1 MRVGIKEKTLPK
13 NIRLHTC
20 STLICIF
27 QAPIHLPTL
36 VEPFLE
42 YLLSLFQFQNLTGVP
57 LLSEAVP
64 KFHTYHN
71 KITFKVYKFCL
82 KNRKIISLL
91 KKLNYSNKF
100 ITFKVEILS
109 EREFLLKFKQS
120 DFNSS
125 FWFSQ
130 LGEIPILTTWFSK
143 NNDEAFEG
151 VIIILLLMY
160 ALLT

>member
-1 MRVGIKEKTLPK
+1 MAQQSAVILQILVFQIAHHCLRLIAINTLIARQWSSVRTGSSGAWKFLLKCRMLVGIKEKTLPK

-27 QAPIHLPTL
+27 QAPIHLPAL

-71 KITFKVYKFCL
+71 KITLQFHCQFC
-82 KNRKIISLL
+82 
-91 KKLNYSNKF
+91 YF
-100 ITFKVEILS
+100 
-109 EREFLLKFKQS
+109 QC
-120 DFNSS
+120 
-125 FWFSQ
+125 
-130 LGEIPILTTWFSK
+130 SK
-143 NNDEAFEG
+143 S
-151 VIIILLLMY
+151 
-160 ALLT
+160 